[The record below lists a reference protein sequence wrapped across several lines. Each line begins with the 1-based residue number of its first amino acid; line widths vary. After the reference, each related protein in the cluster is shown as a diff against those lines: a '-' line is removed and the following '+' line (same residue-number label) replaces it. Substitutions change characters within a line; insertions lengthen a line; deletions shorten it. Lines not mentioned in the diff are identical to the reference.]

1 MNNIKRK
8 IKKLVRDPKLFFKD
22 MYQKR
27 VIHLKQKR
35 IIKHKANNQYTIV
48 SAVYNVASY
57 LDEYF
62 ISITKQTLSFKNHI
76 HIILVDDG
84 STDNSAEIIEK
95 WQKKYPQ
102 NIHYI
107 YKENGGQASARNL
120 GLENVKTD
128 WVTFIDPDD
137 FISADY
143 FHKIDLFLDK
153 HDHISMVGCPL
164 ILYFEDQN
172 VYKDTHPLKYRFA
185 KGNVIL
191 PLSNLKDHLQLS
203 ASTAIF
209 KTGYIKDQGIL
220 FDEEMKPSFEDAK
233 FVTDYILKT
242 DQKTKAGFIS
252 DISYFYRKR
261 SDGSSTLDGAWKN
274 PLLFSRV
281 IEKGCIEILKTAQR
295 KFGVV
300 PEHIQR
306 IALYH
311 IIWYF
316 GRIVNNPAALSH
328 LSQEQKENFVELLH
342 QMFTYIDERTIERFN
357 LAGTWFFQKV
367 ALLGLFKGKKPSQ
380 QIAYVE
386 DFDLKKNQVLIKY
399 FSNFQPLEHWV
410 INNKEVYPSYQK
422 EMPYDFLGRLYTK
435 EYRTWVKCP
444 ENGNLEFFLHNQK
457 VKLTFLGK
465 QFEKLPISTIKQHYS
480 KVSTVKEDVW
490 ILMDRDNQ
498 ADDNAEHLYRYIR
511 QNHPQHEIYF
521 ALNKSSSDWK
531 RLEKEGFNLLEFGSK
546 TFEKKLRDCSKI
558 ISSHIDGYIT
568 HYFKDNSLLDKDYVF
583 LQHGIT
589 KDDLSSWLN
598 TKKVSLF
605 VTATHDEYHSIAD
618 NNTLYKFSKKEVQL
632 TGFPRYDKLL
642 SGNKTNN
649 QQILIMP
656 TWRNSIV
663 GSYIK
668 GTERARNSAF
678 MQSNYAR
685 HWHSFMNHDVL
696 KQLNQRGYDII
707 FAPHPSIQEYMDEF
721 TMPNFVKV
729 YSYSVGNIQA
739 LFQSTSILITDYSS
753 VAFDVAYLNKA
764 ILYYQFDHDEVFS
777 GNHTY
782 RKGYFDYERDGFG
795 AVSYTEEE
803 LLEQLEK
810 LINNGGKLLE
820 CYKERIHKTFA
831 FRDNNNCK
839 RVYQAIVNL
848 DNYETIDD
856 ISIAQK
862 MLTQA
867 ENHAEWKLAA
877 KHAFHLLQSKKQEN
891 KKRSEY
897 EQRYL
902 NALFKA
908 QDFITLLNY
917 INLNKVKNMIYWQEK
932 INLKIGNEKQAVKY
946 FAENNIGSQEDRLI
960 AILAAA
966 LNKDLHSVE
975 ILNLNLV
982 SELSLDYNSLLFL
995 AKKISQQE
1003 YFIALSVI
1011 EDLLEKLS
1019 NKDKNIFKLEL
1030 VASYICMRLNNLQ
1043 QAHKY
1048 LVRYESHSKNDP
1060 SCRIAIA
1067 RLAKLRNDDEKLF
1080 TQMNRAFE
1088 DNLLLMPEDLVPSY
1102 LRALAQHKNTVA
1114 EETLLAQFLEKY
1126 PNSKT
1131 IALYQAEKLYQAHQ
1145 WQELVDGLE
1154 KYIQIS
1160 ERAMYLYTFAL
1171 CRLNKSKQAQEVFNA
1186 LPKSNSFNYWKLAA
1200 EIAEVNNDKLMLKTC
1215 LENQLNSIS

>member
-35 IIKHKANNQYTIV
+35 IIKHKTNNQYTIV

-62 ISITKQTLSFKNHI
+62 ISITKQTLSFKNNI

-143 FHKIDLFLDK
+143 FHKINLFLDK
-153 HDHISMVGCPL
+153 HDHISMIGCPL

-316 GRIVNNPAALSH
+316 GRIVNNPASLSH

-342 QMFTYIDERTIERFN
+342 QMFTYIDEKTIERFN

-399 FSNFQPLEHWV
+399 FSNFPPLERWI

-422 EMPYDFLGRLYTK
+422 EMLYDFLGRLYTK
-435 EYRTWVKCP
+435 EYRTWVQCP
-444 ENGNLEFFLHNQK
+444 ENGNLELFLHNQK
-457 VKLTFLGK
+457 VKLAFLGK
-465 QFEKLPISTIKQHYS
+465 QSEKLSISTIKQHYS
-480 KVSTVKEDVW
+480 KISTVKDDVW

-498 ADDNAEHLYRYIR
+498 ADDNAEHLYRYIS

-546 TFEKKLRDCSKI
+546 HFEAKLRDCSKI

-589 KDDLSSWLN
+589 KDDLSAWLN

-618 NNTLYKFSKKEVQL
+618 NNTSYKFGKKEVQL

-668 GTERARNSAF
+668 GTERTRNSAF
-678 MQSNYAR
+678 MQSNYAQ

-696 KQLNQRGYDII
+696 EQLNKKGYDII

-729 YSYSVGNIQA
+729 YSYTTGNIQS
-739 LFQSTSILITDYSS
+739 LFQNTSILITDYSS

-764 ILYYQFDHDEVFS
+764 ILYYQFDYDEVFS

-795 AVSYTEEE
+795 SVSYTEQE
-803 LLEQLEK
+803 LLEQLDK
-810 LINNGGKLLE
+810 LVENGGKLLD
-820 CYKERIHKTFA
+820 CYKERIHNTFA

-839 RVYQAIVNL
+839 RVYQSIINL
-848 DNYETIDD
+848 DNREATTDD
-856 ISIAQK
+856 ILITQK
-862 MLTQA
+862 MILQA
-867 ENHAEWKLAA
+867 ENYKVWDLAGERIL
-877 KHAFHLLQSKKQEN
+877 HLLQSKKLNDKEYN
-891 KKRSEY
+891 EY
-897 EQRYL
+897 EQKYL
-902 NALFKA
+902 SALFNDK
-908 QDFITLLNY
+908 DFTSLLNY
-917 INLNKVKNMIYWQEK
+917 LTLNKVKNITYWQAK
-932 INLKIGNEKQAVKY
+932 VDLQIGDAKQAIKY
-946 FAENNIGSQEDRLI
+946 FTDNRVGSQEDKLI
-960 AILAAA
+960 ATLAAA
-966 LNKDLHSVE
+966 LSKDIESVE
-975 ILNLNLV
+975 MLSRNL
-982 SELSLDYNSLLFL
+982 SPELPIEYSPLLLL
-995 AKKISQQE
+995 AEKISQQE
-1003 YFIALSVI
+1003 YFVAISLI
-1011 EDLLEKLS
+1011 ENLLEQLS
-1019 NKDKNIFKLEL
+1019 SEDKDIFKLEL
-1030 VASYICMRLNNLQ
+1030 LASYICMRLNNLQ

-1048 LVRYESHSKNDP
+1048 LVSYESHSKNDP

-1067 RLAKLRNDDEKLF
+1067 RLAKLRHDDEKLF

-1088 DNLLLMPEDLVPSY
+1088 DNLLLIPEDLVPNY
-1102 LRALAQHKNTVA
+1102 LRVLEQQKNIIA
-1114 EETLLAQFLEKY
+1114 EETLLTQFREKY
-1126 PNSKT
+1126 PQSQE
-1131 IALYQAEKLYQAHQ
+1131 IALYKAEKLYRSNEWQALASLLI
-1145 WQELVDGLE
+1145 E
-1154 KYIQIS
+1154 YIYNS
-1160 ERAMYLYTFAL
+1160 ERAMYLYALAL
-1171 CRLNKSKQAQEVFNA
+1171 CRLGQSENVQNVLNMIPKQD
-1186 LPKSNSFNYWKLAA
+1186 SFKYWKLV
-1200 EIAEVNNDKLMLKTC
+1200 AEVAELKKDKLLLKYSIKKQ
-1215 LENQLNSIS
+1215 LETL